1 MSEKVIKLKVIT
13 PTRVFF
19 ESEVESFIVK
29 TRGEVGEFAVLVDH
43 APMTATVGIGT
54 LVLNMTDGSKKTST
68 LFDGYA
74 VVQEN
79 NAVIIAEAAEWP
91 DEIDEERAQQA
102 KERAEQ
108 RIKQSDMDFARAQHA
123 LMRSIARLEL
133 YKLRK

>member
-1 MSEKVIKLKVIT
+1 
-13 PTRVFF
+13 
-19 ESEVESFIVK
+19 
-29 TRGEVGEFAVLVDH
+29 
-43 APMTATVGIGT
+43 
-54 LVLNMTDGSKKTST
+54 MTDGSKKTST

-108 RIKQSDMDFARAQHA
+108 RIKQSDMDFARAQRA